1 MSHAPTH
8 PTLSRFLRLPEV
20 CSLTGLSRST
30 LYRLAAAGE
39 FPAPVKITARTSGW
53 PESTVA
59 AWMAG
64 RIQRTETTN
73 GQRPS
78 GRELL

>member
-1 MSHAPTH
+1 MHTSPT
-8 PTLSRFLRLPEV
+8 PVTADRFLRLPEV
-20 CSLTGLSRST
+20 SRRTGLSRST
-30 LYRLAAAGE
+30 LYRLAAAGA
-39 FPAPVKITARTSGW
+39 FPAPVKITARSSGW

-59 AWMAG
+59 AWMAE

-73 GQRPS
+73 GERPS